1 MNRVFVLSPAR
12 SSGRRA
18 QLLTRPEASFEL
30 ARQVRI
36 GDATLGD
43 VFAFCSGL
51 YFRGKLVYGQR
62 FAQPPGEMAG
72 VQIITPSRGLLPP
85 EARLGI
91 DELREF
97 VSVAVAADELRFTRP
112 LQRSAEMLAATSCEV
127 ILLGSI
133 ATGKYV
139 DCLLPILADRLL
151 FPSEF
156 VGRGD
161 MSRGALL
168 LKCVAR
174 NEELNYIPV
183 LGAPRRGQRTDSLR
197 GPPRKTLMSQLP
209 DRARLNTKALWR
221 PVTLFHPVMARLRF
235 SRDA

>member
-1 MNRVFVLSPAR
+1 M
-12 SSGRRA
+12 
-18 QLLTRPEASFEL
+18 

-36 GDATLGD
+36 GDAKLGD

-51 YFRGKLVYGQR
+51 YFRGKLAYGQR
-62 FAQPPGEMAG
+62 FARPPGEMAG

-85 EARLGI
+85 EVRLGI
-91 DELREF
+91 DDLREF
-97 VSVAVAADELRFTRP
+97 VNVAVAAEEPRFTRP
-112 LQRSAEMLAATSCEV
+112 LQHSAETLARASCEV

-139 DCLLPILADRLL
+139 DCLLPIFAQRLL

-168 LKCVAR
+168 LRCVAR

-183 LGAPRRGQRTDSLR
+183 MGATRRGQRPPSSVRATPK
-197 GPPRKTLMSQLP
+197 GPLTFP
-209 DRARLNTKALWR
+209 TKA
-221 PVTLFHPVMARLRF
+221 A
-235 SRDA
+235 